1 MSCPCPLS
9 PLRPSEAAAPAEAEW
24 ISALCSMIVPGLGGD
39 LLVPAARAV
48 IWETTREPA
57 RLEARLNALAE
68 VAAAVAAGRCAAE
81 YWWVGHD
88 LVLWRPSVNR
98 AVARVELPA
107 VTTKYDRKRR
117 RWIMVPATAAHRY
130 NIYLRAVRTDRPSI
144 KLLPVDVNTATI
156 ALDVFPA
163 TPPPADL
170 LEEVRARVVAAAL
183 EAALEEVGA

>member
-1 MSCPCPLS
+1 MSCPPLI
-9 PLRPSEAAAPAEAEW
+9 PVRPNEVATPAEVEW
-24 ISALCSMIVPGLGGD
+24 ISTLCRAVVPRLGGD
-39 LLVPAARAV
+39 LLVPAVRAV
-48 IWETTREPA
+48 VWETAREPA
-57 RLEARLNALAE
+57 RFEHRLNALTE
-68 VAAAVAAGRCAAE
+68 VAAAAAVGQCTAE

-98 AVARVELPA
+98 AVAQVELPA
-107 VTTKYDRKRR
+107 VNTRYDRKRR
-117 RWIMVPATAAHRY
+117 RWVLVPAAAAHRY

-183 EAALEEVGA
+183 EGALEVAGA